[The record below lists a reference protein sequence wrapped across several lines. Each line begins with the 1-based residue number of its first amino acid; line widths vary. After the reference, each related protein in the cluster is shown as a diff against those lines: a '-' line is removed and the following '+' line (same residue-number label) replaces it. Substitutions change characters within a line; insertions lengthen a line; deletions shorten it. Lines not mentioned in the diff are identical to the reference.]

1 MQDRLNLPENLTG
14 VVITDVGQDS
24 PAQGLLQAGDVIEEI
39 NKMAI
44 RSAQDYDKAVSK
56 LGENDPILLLIY
68 RDGGSVYLTIRP

>member
-1 MQDRLNLPENLTG
+1 
-14 VVITDVGQDS
+14 
-24 PAQGLLQAGDVIEEI
+24 LLQAGDVIEEI

-56 LGENDPILLLIY
+56 LGENDSVLLLIY